1 MFKLFRK
8 NHTTA
13 NIQLDDPNQLS
24 ILKLAATKLAD
35 EFSIDEQNAQSSIFA
50 SASQED
56 TLLENR
62 AVFMA
67 VTSDKKSQAH
77 TMLLTFKDPILWGNA
92 RTPIDYMIVGLLPSD
107 ADESMIADL
116 KDKVAT
122 KLHEKA
128 DILDDIRFNDN
139 KLNKLNQSFT
149 E

>member
-13 NIQLDDPNQLS
+13 NIQLDEPNQLS
-24 ILKLAATKLAD
+24 VLKLAANKLAE
-35 EFSIDEQNAQSSIFA
+35 EFNVDAQNAQSSIFA
-50 SASQED
+50 SAAQED

-92 RTPIDYMIVGLLPSD
+92 RTPVDYMVVGLLPSE
-107 ADESMIADL
+107 ADEAAIETLQA
-116 KDKVAT
+116 KVADT
-122 KLHEKA
+122 LHAHA
-128 DILDDIRFNDN
+128 DALDDIRFNDN
-139 KLNKLNQSFT
+139 KLNKLNQAFT
-149 E
+149 A